1 MRSIVWLVRW
11 RKIFV
16 RSKPVMLVRM
26 SWTSLR
32 MKTVLG
38 SASKPTKVFEEKKFC
53 STFVTRRLESTEKT
67 TRTAARPNQWTK
79 HSINDERKTSS
90 TKGRTGDEKEEIR
103 RRNNGGTTKIRS
115 FSFAFFFFLDGIA
128 RRSEFIRSFVIDGI
142 NVPLIQ
148 IDEENQICNRD
159 ENVPLRNFRKRNS
172 FYHREN
178 IRCDTSSACEWRRR
192 TNRRWTCSTLCTSS
206 FAKANAKQ
214 IWICN

>member
-103 RRNNGGTTKIRS
+103 RQNNENS
-115 FSFAFFFFLDGIA
+115 YF
-128 RRSEFIRSFVIDGI
+128 FIRVFLFPRRHRPSFRIHSFVCDR
-142 NVPLIQ
+142 
-148 IDEENQICNRD
+148 RD
-159 ENVPLRNFRKRNS
+159 KCTV
-172 FYHREN
+172 
-178 IRCDTSSACEWRRR
+178 D
-192 TNRRWTCSTLCTSS
+192 TNRWRKSDLQPRGTCA
-206 FAKANAKQ
+206 FAQLQKKKFVLPSRKHPMRYIVGMRMTKANKSSMNVFNALYVIIRQGK
-214 IWICN
+214 CETDLNL